1 MLENENRD
9 PHDGL
14 GITENQL
21 AGISAGGARSLDGG
35 EGNDLL
41 IGGDG
46 VDVLRGG
53 TGNDVLLGDRGSDT

>member
-1 MLENENRD
+1 V
-9 PHDGL
+9 
-14 GITENQL
+14 IY
-21 AGISAGGARSLDGG
+21 GGAGDDTVVIRSGNGVGRGG

-53 TGNDVLLGDRGSDT
+53 AGNDVLFGDQLDVISWT